1 MLQPNNNQ
9 LFEKRNSLIRKSHN
23 ILPKKKSLLKCWN
36 LKWLCFTISFKV
48 WFKTES
54 QSTDLVMF
62 SLCTCDDDGCVHS
75 ASNVF
80 EWNFSFFLL
89 SLHPNTRKKIQ
100 WQEFGRKWK
109 VKASPCQLE
118 LFAQMMISNVEG
130 LIQQFV
136 SPSLPNL
143 IIAVPNGH
151 QQKNSVEVMFG
162 PKKKKLM
169 RNFSQ
174 QPRFVTVS
182 VFVRRQNKSFV

>member
-1 MLQPNNNQ
+1 M
-9 LFEKRNSLIRKSHN
+9 
-23 ILPKKKSLLKCWN
+23 
-36 LKWLCFTISFKV
+36 
-48 WFKTES
+48 
-54 QSTDLVMF
+54 
-62 SLCTCDDDGCVHS
+62 
-75 ASNVF
+75 
-80 EWNFSFFLL
+80 
-89 SLHPNTRKKIQ
+89 
-100 WQEFGRKWK
+100 
-109 VKASPCQLE
+109 KASPCQLE

-182 VFVRRQNKSFV
+182 VFVRRQNKSFVSKPRTTHAITFIALNRTNDKIKLNVD